1 VKGKKII
8 YNVVILL
15 AWLLVGSGMIILL
28 AAANK
33 KQKQHLCRDV
43 VVTIKGKGDK
53 FFIEKTDIFKQFQK
67 SGNSEIQNKP
77 INGINLS
84 KLENSLKHHSWI
96 KEAQLYFDSRNV
108 LHVLVIERIPIARV
122 FTMNGQSFYIDSEA
136 QRMPLL
142 DKVNVRLPV
151 ITNFSNAKKLS
162 ATDRFLLKDISSLIQ
177 YLGKDSFWSAQI
189 AQIDITP
196 QKTLEALPVVGN
208 HIIRLGSAKNIEKK
222 LDNLLLFYQQVLSK
236 TGFDKYKAI
245 DLQYDGQII
254 GVQKGL
260 MSRIDSLQLKKNI
273 EILMKESQAA
283 LADSLLHESSTAN
296 NNIEKTST
304 SRPETKP
311 IVISGK
317 MSSAVKTKSNPK
329 IETTKPY
336 ANPNAVKTK
345 SKPVVKKSIPSEK
358 KKNIAKKDAR
368 IPKAVMKKTN

>member
-67 SGNSEIQNKP
+67 SGNGEIQNKP

-162 ATDRFLLKDISSLIQ
+162 ATDRFLLKDISGLIQ

-283 LADSLLHESSTAN
+283 LADSLFHEATTAN